1 MRLNATINPSDDPVP
16 LFPCLRIS
24 NGNIFLFTEQTNG
37 KCSPMIFSERAPDI
51 LTAGLY
57 TSDDLTDPRIQ
68 EEYEPYYGTVTI
80 ESRRN

>member
-1 MRLNATINPSDDPVP
+1 MLTAASIPSDDPVP